1 MVKTLTWVSV
11 VLAKLHFR
19 SFSSNRIT
27 FRLGI
32 IMIKDRFITLSHTS
46 GDDNAAI
53 KLSECRCSCVNGI
66 NIYLQAEGIFEDE
79 GIGEDEGNYSRSAS
93 SNEGVP
99 SKSTRASAER
109 TS

>member
-66 NIYLQAEGIFEDE
+66 NIYLQAEGI
-79 GIGEDEGNYSRSAS
+79 GEDEGNYSRSAS